1 MTLNPLMILLVVL
14 IIAISALIGVLLT
27 LAVQSKKGT
36 TQQLEANSRK
46 EQEKIAMKKDLPK
59 QEVKDFMEF
68 DEIEDDMIIQE
79 NGNRF
84 VMVLK
89 CMGINYD
96 LMSEN
101 EMLAVE
107 EGFSNFLNT
116 LKYPIQLYVQARSLD
131 LDEGIN
137 VYKERLQM
145 LGNEYDKYADAV
157 SKTKAMGRATP
168 AQKQQMD
175 FELKK
180 KRTLLDY
187 GADIVNY
194 IERMSM
200 NRNILQRK
208 YYVVI
213 SYHSSELGL
222 ATNFKKEEVHDLA
235 YSELYTRCRGISAA
249 LAPCGVESS
258 ILKSEE
264 LAELLYIAYNK
275 DEADTYNLKKAL
287 DNGYYRLYS
296 TAQDVKAKKDALLE
310 EKIRE
315 DAVAEAELALQTA
328 IGNLR
333 EATADRMGLTEEEE
347 REDETKRQ
355 AMQLILDNQDQFE
368 AEVVDEALTELN
380 NKMHRP
386 VVDPDELE
394 AIDNESNLQETL
406 ETEQTLDELTSGTLE
421 NNEIG
426 DDEPLVMG
434 PTNTSVETNE
444 DTEDDTRSNIWK
456 HL

>member
-1 MTLNPLMILLVVL
+1 MGMFDSWMIVL
-14 IIAISALIGVLLT
+14 IVLIAIVAALIGALIT
-27 LAVQSKKGT
+27 FMMQNKKGT
-36 TQQLEANSRK
+36 VQQLEANSRK
-46 EQEKIAMKKDLPK
+46 EQERISEKKDLPK
-59 QEVKDFMEF
+59 QDVKKFMDF

-107 EGFSNFLNT
+107 EGFGNFLNT
-116 LKYPIQLYVQARSLD
+116 LKYPIQLYVQARSLN
-131 LDEGIN
+131 LDEGID
-137 VYKERLQM
+137 VYRSRLKT
-145 LGNEYDKYADAV
+145 LTAEYDKYMDAV
-157 SKTKAMGRATP
+157 AKTKASGTATS

-175 FELKK
+175 YEIRK

-187 GADIVNY
+187 GTDLVNN

-208 YYVVI
+208 YFVVI

-222 ATNFKKEEVHDLA
+222 ATNFKREEVRDLA
-235 YSELYTRCRGISAA
+235 YSELYTRCKSISAA

-287 DNGYYRLYS
+287 ENGYYRLYS
-296 TAQDVKAKKDALLE
+296 TAPDVKAKKDARLAE
-310 EKIRE
+310 EIRE
-315 DAVAEAELALQTA
+315 NAIKEAELALQTA
-328 IGNLR
+328 IGNLKN
-333 EATADRMGLTEEEE
+333 ATANKFGLTEEEE

-355 AMQLILDNQDQFE
+355 AMQMILDNQDQFD
-368 AEVVDEALTELN
+368 AAVVDEALTDLN
-380 NKMHRP
+380 NQMHRP
-386 VVDPDELE
+386 VIEPDELDE
-394 AIDNESNLQETL
+394 MLSERADDIDEITVDSID
-406 ETEQTLDELTSGTLE
+406 TEELTGNIYDTL
-421 NNEIG
+421 
-426 DDEPLVMG
+426 
-434 PTNTSVETNE
+434 
-444 DTEDDTRSNIWK
+444 
-456 HL
+456 

>member
-1 MTLNPLMILLVVL
+1 MGMFDSWMIVL
-14 IIAISALIGVLLT
+14 IVLIAIVAALIGALIT
-27 LAVQSKKGT
+27 FMMQNKKGT
-36 TQQLEANSRK
+36 VQQLEANSRK
-46 EQEKIAMKKDLPK
+46 EQERISEKKDLPK
-59 QEVKDFMEF
+59 QDVKKFMDF

-107 EGFSNFLNT
+107 EGFGNFLNT
-116 LKYPIQLYVQARSLD
+116 LKYPIQLYVQARSLN
-131 LDEGIN
+131 LDEGID
-137 VYKERLQM
+137 VYRSRLKT
-145 LGNEYDKYADAV
+145 LTAEYDKYMDAV
-157 SKTKAMGRATP
+157 AKTKASGTATS

-175 FELKK
+175 YEIRK

-187 GADIVNY
+187 GTDLVNN

-208 YYVVI
+208 YFVVI

-222 ATNFKKEEVHDLA
+222 ATNFKREEVRDLA
-235 YSELYTRCRGISAA
+235 YSELYTRCKSISAA

-287 DNGYYRLYS
+287 ENGYYRLYS
-296 TAQDVKAKKDALLE
+296 TAPDVKAKKDARLAE
-310 EKIRE
+310 EIRE
-315 DAVAEAELALQTA
+315 NAIKEAELALQTA
-328 IGNLR
+328 IGNLAR
-333 EATADRMGLTEEEE
+333 KPRWY
-347 REDETKRQ
+347 
-355 AMQLILDNQDQFE
+355 
-368 AEVVDEALTELN
+368 
-380 NKMHRP
+380 
-386 VVDPDELE
+386 
-394 AIDNESNLQETL
+394 
-406 ETEQTLDELTSGTLE
+406 TS
-421 NNEIG
+421 
-426 DDEPLVMG
+426 
-434 PTNTSVETNE
+434 
-444 DTEDDTRSNIWK
+444 
-456 HL
+456 

>member
-1 MTLNPLMILLVVL
+1 MTLNPLMVVL
-14 IIAISALIGVLLT
+14 ILLIVAISALIGAAIT
-27 LAVQSKKGT
+27 LAIQSKKGT
-36 TQQLEANSRK
+36 VQQLEANSKK
-46 EQEKIAMKKDLPK
+46 EQERQAVKKELPK

-107 EGFSNFLNT
+107 EGFGNFLNT

-137 VYKERLQM
+137 IYKQRLQV

-157 SKTKAMGRATP
+157 SKTKASGRATP

-175 FELKK
+175 LELKK

-222 ATNFKKEEVHDLA
+222 ATNFKKEEVRDLA
-235 YSELYTRCRGISAA
+235 YSELYTRCRSISAA

-296 TAQDVKAKKDALLE
+296 TAQDVKSKKDALLD

-315 DAVAEAELALQTA
+315 DAIAEAELALQTA
-328 IGNLR
+328 IGNLK

-347 REDETKRQ
+347 LEDETKRQ

-368 AEVVDEALTELN
+368 AAVVDEALTELN

-394 AIDNESNLQETL
+394 EVTTENVTNEINNLQDDDDDS
-406 ETEQTLDELTSGTLE
+406 EQLPTGNIYDLLD
-421 NNEIG
+421 
-426 DDEPLVMG
+426 
-434 PTNTSVETNE
+434 
-444 DTEDDTRSNIWK
+444 
-456 HL
+456 

>member
-1 MTLNPLMILLVVL
+1 MWNELTIILIVL
-14 IIAISALIGVLLT
+14 IAVVAALVGALIT
-27 LAVQSKKGT
+27 FYIQTRKGT
-36 TQQLEANSRK
+36 VQQLENNAKK
-46 EQEKIAMKKDLPK
+46 EQERLAVKKDLPK
-59 QEVKDFMEF
+59 QDVKDFMEF

-79 NGNRF
+79 KGNRF

-96 LMSEN
+96 LMSET

-107 EGFSNFLNT
+107 EGFGNFLNT
-116 LKYPIQLYVQARSLD
+116 LKYPIQLYVQARSLN
-131 LDEGIN
+131 LDEGIGM
-137 VYKERLQM
+137 YKKRLDSLSM
-145 LGNEYDKYADAV
+145 EYDKYADAV
-157 SKTKAMGRATP
+157 MRSKATGRVTP

-222 ATNFKKEEVHDLA
+222 ATSFKKEEVRDLA
-235 YSELYTRCRGISAA
+235 YSELYTRCRSIAAA
-249 LAPCGVESS
+249 LAPCGVEAS
-258 ILKSEE
+258 ILRSEE

-296 TAQDVKAKKDALLE
+296 TAVDVKAKKDAMLE

-315 DAVAEAELALQTA
+315 DAIAEAELALQTA
-328 IGNLR
+328 IGNLKQ
-333 EATADRMGLTEEEE
+333 ATAERMGLTEEEE

-355 AMQLILDNQDQFE
+355 AMQMILDNQDQFE

-394 AIDNESNLQETL
+394 GGIDEETL
-406 ETEQTLDELTSGTLE
+406 QAASAGAD
-421 NNEIG
+421 
-426 DDEPLVMG
+426 DDENAVTG
-434 PTNTSVETNE
+434 
-444 DTEDDTRSNIWK
+444 NIYDM
-456 HL
+456 LD

>member
-1 MTLNPLMILLVVL
+1 MIFDGWMTILIVL
-14 IIAISALIGVLLT
+14 IAIVAALIG
-27 LAVQSKKGT
+27 AVITFAIQSKKGT
-36 TQQLEANSRK
+36 VQQLENNSKK
-46 EQEKIAMKKDLPK
+46 EQERLSAKKDLPK
-59 QEVKDFMEF
+59 ADVKDFMEF

-96 LMSEN
+96 LMSET
-101 EMLAVE
+101 EMLSVE
-107 EGFSNFLNT
+107 EGFGNFLNT

-131 LDEGIN
+131 LDEGIS
-137 VYKERLQM
+137 VYRKRLDT
-145 LGNEYDKYADAV
+145 LSAEYEKYADAV
-157 SKTKAMGRATP
+157 NRTKASGRATP

-222 ATNFKKEEVHDLA
+222 ATNFKREEVKDLA
-235 YSELYTRCRGISAA
+235 YSELYTRCRSISAA

-287 DNGYYRLYS
+287 ENGYYRLYS
-296 TAQDVKAKKDALLE
+296 TAPDVKAKKDAMLQ

-315 DAVAEAELALQTA
+315 DAVTEAELALQTA
-328 IGNLR
+328 IGNLKQ
-333 EATADRMGLTEEEE
+333 ATAEKMGLTEEEE

-368 AEVVDEALTELN
+368 PAVVDEALTELN
-380 NKMHRP
+380 SKMHNP
-386 VVDPDELE
+386 VIDPEELE
-394 AIDNESNLQETL
+394 EVDYNIINGTSNVVEPTPIDDDTTEDNETGS
-406 ETEQTLDELTSGTLE
+406 
-421 NNEIG
+421 IY
-426 DDEPLVMG
+426 DDLL
-434 PTNTSVETNE
+434 N
-444 DTEDDTRSNIWK
+444 
-456 HL
+456 

>member
-1 MTLNPLMILLVVL
+1 MTLSPLMVALILLIVFLSVL
-14 IIAISALIGVLLT
+14 IGAGIT
-27 LAVQSKKGT
+27 LALQSKKGT
-36 TQQLEANSRK
+36 VQQLEANSRK
-46 EQEKIAMKKDLPK
+46 EQERAAVKKELPK

-79 NGNRF
+79 GGNRY

-116 LKYPIQLYVQARSLD
+116 LKYPIQLYVQARSLN
-131 LDEGIN
+131 LEEGIN
-137 VYKERLQM
+137 VYKDRLRL
-145 LGNEYDKYADAV
+145 LGNDYDKYADAV
-157 SKTKAMGRATP
+157 AKTKTMGNATLS
-168 AQKQQMD
+168 QKKQMD

-222 ATNFKKEEVHDLA
+222 TTTFKKEEVRDLA
-235 YSELYTRCRGISAA
+235 YSELYTRCRSIAAA
-249 LAPCGVESS
+249 LAPCGIESS

-296 TAQDVKAKKDALLE
+296 TAQDIKSKKDALLDA
-310 EKIRE
+310 KIRD
-315 DAVAEAELALQTA
+315 DAFAEAELALQTA

-333 EATADRMGLTEEEE
+333 DATADKMGLTEEEE
-347 REDETKRQ
+347 IEDETKRQ
-355 AMQLILDNQDQFE
+355 AMQLILDNQEQFE
-368 AEVVDEALTELN
+368 PAVVDEALTELN

-386 VVDPDELE
+386 VIDPEELNE
-394 AIDNESNLQETL
+394 AAQDAIEMQINKE
-406 ETEQTLDELTSGTLE
+406 
-421 NNEIG
+421 
-426 DDEPLVMG
+426 DDEEEEV
-434 PTNTSVETNE
+434 PTG
-444 DTEDDTRSNIWK
+444 NIYDM
-456 HL
+456 LD

>member
-14 IIAISALIGVLLT
+14 IIAISALIGVLVT

-36 TQQLEANSRK
+36 AQQLEANSRK

-59 QEVKDFMEF
+59 QEVKDFMDF

-235 YSELYTRCRGISAA
+235 YSELYTRCRSISAA

-394 AIDNESNLQETL
+394 ELDNEKNAQESF
-406 ETEQTLDELTSGTLE
+406 EMNQALDELTSGTLE
-421 NNEIG
+421 SNDISV
-426 DDEPLVMG
+426 DEPLKMG
-434 PTNTSVETNE
+434 PTNASLEVSEDTNE
-444 DTEDDTRSNIWK
+444 DNRSNIGK
-456 HL
+456 YL

>member
-137 VYKERLQM
+137 VYKDRLQM

-235 YSELYTRCRGISAA
+235 YSELYTRCRSISAA

-333 EATADRMGLTEEEE
+333 EATADRMELTEEEE

-394 AIDNESNLQETL
+394 AIDNESNLQETP
-406 ETEQTLDELTSGTLE
+406 ETEQTLDEFTSDTLE

-426 DDEPLVMG
+426 ADELLVMG
-434 PTNTSVETNE
+434 PTNTSFKKSE

>member
-1 MTLNPLMILLVVL
+1 MWNELTIILIVL
-14 IIAISALIGVLLT
+14 IAIVAALVGALIT
-27 LAVQSKKGT
+27 FYIQTRKGT
-36 TQQLEANSRK
+36 VQQLENNAKK
-46 EQEKIAMKKDLPK
+46 EQEKITVKKDLPK
-59 QEVKDFMEF
+59 QDVKDFMEF

-96 LMSEN
+96 LMSET

-107 EGFSNFLNT
+107 EGFGNFLNT
-116 LKYPIQLYVQARSLD
+116 LKYPIQLYVQARSLN
-131 LDEGIN
+131 LDEGIGM
-137 VYKERLQM
+137 YRKRLDA
-145 LGNEYDKYADAV
+145 LSLEYDKYSDAV
-157 SKTKAMGRATP
+157 IRSKATGRVTP
-168 AQKQQMD
+168 DQKQQMD

-222 ATNFKKEEVHDLA
+222 ATSFKKEEVRDLA
-235 YSELYTRCRGISAA
+235 YSELYTRCRSIAAA
-249 LAPCGVESS
+249 LAPCGVEAS

-296 TAQDVKAKKDALLE
+296 TAVDVKAKKDAMLE
-310 EKIRE
+310 EKIKE

-328 IGNLR
+328 IGNLKQ
-333 EATADRMGLTEEEE
+333 ATAERMGLTEEEE

-355 AMQLILDNQDQFE
+355 AMQMILDNQDQFE
-368 AEVVDEALTELN
+368 PEVVDGALTELN

-394 AIDNESNLQETL
+394 DEIQDEMLQVGAMDADDAGAVTGNIYDM
-406 ETEQTLDELTSGTLE
+406 LD
-421 NNEIG
+421 
-426 DDEPLVMG
+426 
-434 PTNTSVETNE
+434 
-444 DTEDDTRSNIWK
+444 
-456 HL
+456 

>member
-1 MTLNPLMILLVVL
+1 MMFDAWMMVL
-14 IIAISALIGVLLT
+14 IIAIAILAALIGAMIT
-27 LAVQSKKGT
+27 FYIQSKKGT
-36 TQQLEANSRK
+36 VQQLENNSKK
-46 EQEKIAMKKDLPK
+46 EQERIAAKKDLPK
-59 QEVKDFMEF
+59 QDVKDFMEF
-68 DEIEDDMIIQE
+68 EEIEDDMIIQE

-96 LMSEN
+96 LMSET

-107 EGFSNFLNT
+107 EGFGNFLNT

-131 LDEGIN
+131 LDEGIG
-137 VYKERLQM
+137 VYKKRLDG
-145 LGNEYDKYADAV
+145 LNSEYEKYADAV
-157 SKTKAMGRATP
+157 NRTKASGRATP

-222 ATNFKKEEVHDLA
+222 ATNFKKEEVRDLA
-235 YSELYTRCRGISAA
+235 YSELYTRCRSISAA
-249 LAPCGVESS
+249 LAPCGVEST
-258 ILKSEE
+258 ILRSEE

-296 TAQDVKAKKDALLE
+296 TAPDVKAKKDAILQ

-333 EATADRMGLTEEEE
+333 QATADKMGLTEEEE

-368 AEVVDEALTELN
+368 PAVVDEALTELN
-380 NKMHRP
+380 NKMHQP
-386 VVDPDELE
+386 VIDPDELN
-394 AIDNESNLQETL
+394 IDMSDELSNGA
-406 ETEQTLDELTSGTLE
+406 LDEV
-421 NNEIG
+421 NV
-426 DDEPLVMG
+426 DDEE
-434 PTNTSVETNE
+434 ET
-444 DTEDDTRSNIWK
+444 TGNIYDN
-456 HL
+456 LLE

>member
-1 MTLNPLMILLVVL
+1 MMFDAWMMLLIVL
-14 IIAISALIGVLLT
+14 IAIVAALIGAMIT
-27 LAVQSKKGT
+27 FYIQSKKGT
-36 TQQLEANSRK
+36 VQQLENNSKK
-46 EQEKIAMKKDLPK
+46 EQERIAAKKDLPK
-59 QEVKDFMEF
+59 EDVKNFMEF

-96 LMSEN
+96 LMSET

-107 EGFSNFLNT
+107 EGFGNFLNT

-131 LDEGIN
+131 LDEGIG
-137 VYKERLQM
+137 VYKKRLET
-145 LGNEYDKYADAV
+145 LNTEYEKYSDAV
-157 SKTKAMGRATP
+157 SRTKAGGRATP

-222 ATNFKKEEVHDLA
+222 ATNFKKEEVRDLA
-235 YSELYTRCRGISAA
+235 YSELYTRCRSIAAA

-296 TAQDVKAKKDALLE
+296 TAQDVKAKKDAILQA
-310 EKIRE
+310 KIDE

-328 IGNLR
+328 IGNIKY
-333 EATADRMGLTEEEE
+333 ATAEKMGLTEEEE
-347 REDETKRQ
+347 IEDETKRR

-368 AEVVDEALTELN
+368 AAVVDEALTELN
-380 NKMHRP
+380 NNMHQP
-386 VVDPDELE
+386 VIDPDEL
-394 AIDNESNLQETL
+394 IDDMSE
-406 ETEQTLDELTSGTLE
+406 
-421 NNEIG
+421 EITASTQQLPVEE
-426 DDEPLVMG
+426 DD
-434 PTNTSVETNE
+434 
-444 DTEDDTRSNIWK
+444 EDDTTAVTGSIYDNI
-456 HL
+456 LD